1 MSSDYQNPEDTVSDG
16 DGRLPSF
23 DQVEF
28 LTATNEL
35 LMAEVAE
42 YKGVAQRVAA
52 DFANYK
58 RRMAEE
64 RENEAGLAN
73 ESLWRKLLA
82 ILDDFDR
89 AVKAAPQGEQETDW
103 SAGVAQIDRKF
114 HALLE
119 NEGITQI
126 NARGEAFDPR
136 YHESLVTLTHPEV
149 ADGMVLDE
157 ISKGYLIGEKVLRH
171 SQVSVS
177 SGPEPPPSKEDSQLN
192 SHHAPEN

>member
-1 MSSDYQNPEDTVSDG
+1 MNSDYKNPEEIVAES

-23 DQVEF
+23 DKVKF

-35 LMAEVAE
+35 LVAEVAE
-42 YKGVAQRVAA
+42 YKGLAQRVAA

-64 RENEAGLAN
+64 RDNEARLAN

-89 AVKAAPQGEQETDW
+89 AVKAAPQGDQETDW
-103 SAGVAQIDRKF
+103 SAGIAQIDRKF

-126 NARGEAFDPR
+126 DALGAAFDPR
-136 YHESLVTLTHPEV
+136 YHEALVTLTHPEV
-149 ADGMVLDE
+149 ADGVVLDE
-157 ISKGYLIGEKVLRH
+157 INKGYLIGEKVLRH

-177 SGPEPPPSKEDSQLN
+177 SGPEPPPTKEDTSLN
-192 SHHAPEN
+192 SPRLQEN

>member
-1 MSSDYQNPEDTVSDG
+1 MSSDYQKPEETVPEG

-23 DQVEF
+23 DKVEF
-28 LTATNEL
+28 LTATNQL
-35 LMAEVAE
+35 LVAEVAE
-42 YKGVAQRVAA
+42 YKGLAQRVAA

-58 RRMAEE
+58 RRMSEA

-73 ESLWRKLLA
+73 EGLWRKLLV

-103 SAGVAQIDRKF
+103 SSGIAQIDRKF

-126 NARGEAFDPR
+126 NALGAAFDPR
-136 YHESLVTLTHPEV
+136 YHEALVTLTHPEV
-149 ADGMVLDE
+149 AEGMVLDE
-157 ISKGYLIGEKVLRH
+157 INKGYLIGEKVLRH
-171 SQVSVS
+171 TQVSVS
-177 SGPEPPPSKEDSQLN
+177 SGPEPPVTKQDFEANVLN
-192 SHHAPEN
+192 RQEN